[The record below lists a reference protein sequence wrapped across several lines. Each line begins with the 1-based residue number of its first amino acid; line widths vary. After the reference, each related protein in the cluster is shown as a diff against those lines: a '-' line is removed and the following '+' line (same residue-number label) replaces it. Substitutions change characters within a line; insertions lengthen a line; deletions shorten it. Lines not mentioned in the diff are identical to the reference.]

1 MNTADYK
8 KDSLASL
15 LETNKSLTIA
25 LLRAREALMLSFRPM
40 LAKHNFTEQQWRVL
54 RVLGEKGPC
63 DAGKL
68 ASEACILAPSLSRII
83 NTLIDNQYI
92 EKQLDPH
99 DKRKIILNISTNGVD
114 TLDKIKPEY
123 LTILKS
129 IQRKYGEEKISNL
142 LKLLSDIT
150 SWNGRI

>member
-99 DKRKIILNISTNGVD
+99 DKRKIILNISSNGVD

>member
-92 EKQLDPH
+92 EKQLDTH
-99 DKRKIILNISTNGVD
+99 DKRKIILNISSNGVD
-114 TLDKIKPEY
+114 TLEKIKPEY

>member
-92 EKQLDPH
+92 EKQLDTH
-99 DKRKIILNISTNGVD
+99 DKRKIILNISSNGVD
-114 TLDKIKPEY
+114 TLEKIKPEY

-129 IQRKYGEEKISNL
+129 IQKKYGEEKISNI
-142 LKLLSDIT
+142 LKLLSEIT